1 MGKDLAMNI
10 LLPALILGAMGII
23 FGIALAFAAKAF
35 TVQADEKATLIR
47 EILPGA
53 NCAACGYNGCDA
65 YAAALAASSVAANL
79 CSVGGQATA
88 EKIGDI
94 LGIEAGQVVIKAAR
108 VKCAGTEEACS
119 SKYDYIGINTCAAA
133 KLIQEGPLSCG
144 HGCMGFGDCVKACAY
159 NAIYIRD
166 GAADVI
172 ASRCTACGMCV
183 ATCPKKLIE
192 LAPVSE
198 LYMVRCANKDRG
210 AITRRNCA
218 VGCIGCMRCTKVC
231 QVKAI
236 SVQNNLASIDQT
248 KCRHCGECVKVCPR
262 KCIWFFNCVLKRE
275 EAI

>member
-1 MGKDLAMNI
+1 MTI
-10 LLPALILGAMGII
+10 LLPALILGVMGVV
-23 FGIALAFAAKAF
+23 FGVALAFAAKAF
-35 TVQADEKATLIR
+35 TVQADERVALVR

-65 YAAALAASSVAANL
+65 YAAAIVEGGAAANL
-79 CSVGGQATA
+79 CSVGGQETA
-88 EKIGDI
+88 EKIGAL

-108 VKCAGTEEACS
+108 VKCAGTNEACGQ
-119 SKYDYIGINTCAAA
+119 KYDYRGIDTCAAA
-133 KLIQEGPLSCG
+133 KLVQEGPLACG
-144 HGCMGFGDCVKACAY
+144 YGCVGFGDCVKACAY
-159 NAIYIRD
+159 NAIYIHD

-183 ATCPKKLIE
+183 SVCPKKIIE

-198 LYMVRCANKDRG
+198 LHLVRCVNKDRG

-218 VGCIGCMRCTKVC
+218 AGCIGCMRCTTVC

-262 KCIWFFNCVLKRE
+262 KCIWFFDCVLRRE
-275 EAI
+275 DAI